1 MTDNGPTLGII
12 NQPGYDTDEG
22 VFGYGYSP
30 DNGKHFYVTDTIR
43 GRKYR
48 QEDADQLWKYL
59 QGFVSKQIA
68 SAVSLTWDNIKGKPD
83 VALKGDLENLATKDE
98 VKKIEK
104 EPGPPGQT
112 WQPYVG
118 DDGNWHLKL
127 IISGGEA

>member
-1 MTDNGPTLGII
+1 MADNGPTLGII

-59 QGFVSKQIA
+59 EPKISELIDKKLSQFKEGDGTDETSHDGS
-68 SAVSLTWDNIKGKPD
+68 SA
-83 VALKGDLENLATKDE
+83 GDK
-98 VKKIEK
+98 
-104 EPGPPGQT
+104 
-112 WQPYVG
+112 
-118 DDGNWHLKL
+118 
-127 IISGGEA
+127 S